1 MLNMKNKLAK
11 RIMAFVLSGAMVISG
26 LAPTGMTAY
35 AAEASDDTGSGYSR
49 EVDTTV
55 TDEVSQ
61 DEENDEEAAF
71 DETVQVV
78 NTEETEAETAAES
91 QIQTSE
97 TESSLR
103 TVSEEETVAQSQT
116 SEVKSSLHAEDM
128 EEEVDDK
135 NVQATAPSA
144 DSTVWTAYPSDA
156 EKIFKG
162 SFFGNNI
169 GTDNGQAVIKAD
181 ADGSMY
187 LEDKGK
193 AKPGGSNDGFVMYY
207 YQVPKGTKFT
217 LTARARIEFIK
228 TDSTQS
234 AFGLIARDDM
244 YVDQVVTGLNSS
256 WIGACMNGQVAK
268 AGYKRVQGEQ
278 LYTGLFDF
286 NAPAATGDVYDL
298 GISYD
303 GTKYTIQIN
312 DIQYEEESLDLFA
325 SDTDNLYIG
334 MIATRSTKVKYDRIY
349 LATGD
354 NDANVIMDQRADV
367 SGTISGITTE
377 LETGT
382 TIHFT
387 DADGTVTD
395 GEVTKE
401 GDTYKY
407 SAKLYAGEYTVA
419 LSDTSYTVSNGSPVT
434 VANKAATKLD
444 NVTADI
450 TVKGIQR
457 VQVSGA
463 ITGASFDDLKLTF
476 LCEESGDKVEVR
488 VNNAN
493 TWSAMLA
500 VNSAYALTA
509 DATGIKD
516 YTINMENITVAEQA
530 LTEQN
535 IEFTEKTKHKI
546 TLQKSIEG
554 LYKDSL
560 DLRDVKII
568 FSNKTDEGYETKRG
582 VNEEVQ
588 LRDGSYA
595 VSLEIPVKIKVANNN
610 DPEGNGIAEY
620 PVSIELNDLNVSGEA
635 SYPLAFEERMVWD
648 FAAEDPLLPIGDIQ
662 ASEDYFYNGLL
673 VKTKS
678 VSKVGK
684 FGVQGPSNNRVQIND
699 GAEVWIPVAG
709 SGTVTI
715 KTSSTN
721 GDKYTIDGVAAST
734 VQAGTEGAR
743 TFSYEDKPIGSY
755 MVLKS
760 TAGKEVSGDGTEK
773 TLSVYLE
780 KIAIT
785 RTKEPEGGNVPTK
798 KHTIWLV
805 GDSTVC
811 TYINPDGT
819 HKDKDRYYQRWGYG
833 TMLDKYLDDNYKV
846 NNIALS
852 GRSSKSFLSESV
864 YSTLIGASGIREG
877 DILIIG
883 FGHNDEKRNSTHYTN
898 PNGDYQTEGSFA
910 KSLYD
915 NYVKIALDKGAQPI
929 LCTPIVHLRE
939 DNNYANEHI
948 TSDGQG
954 TDSAGNTITYKG
966 GDYPKAIRDLGTA
979 VNVPVVD
986 LTQLTGEKWAEL
998 GYDEAFF
1005 LHASDGSDPKVPD
1018 TTHVNSYGAKM
1029 IAHILATQIS
1039 GLENLELAQH
1049 ITNLDNVATKDDLD
1063 LSINDPNKG
1072 DYKPPTTASKYGE
1085 DFGIF
1090 KATAF
1095 GSLNAEAPAGT
1106 IALGK
1111 DANGNMNIKVTG
1123 DNGKISAKNDGIAMY
1138 YYQIPSNAKFN
1149 FSAKATI
1156 NAIGDDEEAAFGLM
1170 ARDDMYIDKVDENI
1184 LSNYVAAGTFAKNSV
1199 NCFYRNGK
1207 ELKPGAAITAV
1218 KAGDIYDLNISTTQ
1232 DGYTCKFGDNELQAN
1247 GYDFGLSGIDSAYKY
1262 IGMFVSKNA
1271 DVTFSDI
1278 KLTVN
1283 DNVIELDNDRTLAGD
1298 GGPIEVKDGFAKGY
1312 KYGYKDTATFEVLND
1327 MIFKEGVTDSTTG
1340 QWTSYEFEVDG
1351 VTYRGCAQATDDAIN
1366 IKDKNG
1372 VPTTVPTDRNP
1383 VFKITAV
1390 KDSKIT
1396 FTLRKEPQKKKN
1408 FYFYDTADDS
1418 DKRQNIPQDAQDGN
1432 STSHTFYMK
1441 AGHSYYFFAAGSKVM
1456 VGALSIATSG
1466 KDDAE
1471 WDKLFGE
1478 TDPVPPETDPIPPET
1493 DPIPPET
1500 DPIPPETDPV
1510 PPETDPSNP
1519 TTPDDKIPADNKL
1532 KTISISDTAK
1542 ITIEATDV
1550 VYSKKQPY
1558 AITVTYKY
1566 TYEKEDPN
1574 GKKTYT
1580 AEQQLTEGLHYNV
1593 DTGNEELSSEGL
1605 KKVKIK
1611 GTGKKT
1617 DLGTFINEA
1626 ETEYNVIPKRNAT
1639 KLDISKVRGIKLEKN
1654 DTKQPYTGNYVTPI
1668 PTIEIPEKNEQGLAN
1683 YKVTYKNNVNVG
1695 KASVIIIGQGDY
1707 YGTKILPFT
1716 ITKTDL
1722 SKTVLTITASGIKFE
1737 GSGKAYTASVYDKET
1752 NKTENFEYKGAPI
1765 TFKGLKITP
1774 AGNRNALRPR
1784 EDYTAVYKKNA
1795 QAGKATLTIKGANN
1809 FSGSIKIDYT
1819 IETNPN
1825 IQTEL
1830 DKFNPETAKTLEA
1843 ALPAEYSSKGAR
1855 LPEIKLGNGI
1865 TLKENTDYKVK
1876 YGKECK
1882 EVTAG
1887 QEELLAVTISG
1898 AGSYKNAIAKNT
1910 PVAIKVVKGK
1920 YYIKANTIV
1929 ELKKAATADKLIS
1942 AAKITDASGAK
1953 VKPADVKITDDQ
1965 VGVALT
1971 TIKVEANDKTNYE
1984 EYTILPCRVATK
1996 LSSVKL
2002 DRTAKIPDQP
2012 FDGVNSVT
2020 LTEKRIATYLGW
2032 NAKDIRIV
2040 SYKNNNKLG
2049 SATVTI
2055 EGTQEGPYY
2064 GTRNLK
2070 FKIALTAS
2078 DRNPEDEETNP
2089 SGGSTEE
2096 TPTETDP
2103 GETETDPGQ
2112 TETDPGQTETDP
2124 GQTETDPGQTDPDP
2138 DKPNPPS
2145 AGKKIDVWDF
2155 GVKQETDAK
2164 YRNNITSV
2172 ELSGKLAPTKSEAN
2186 KIVFSETGGGE
2197 HTFGDLSIN
2206 YKKGDRIY
2214 ADPAKVT
2221 DITTSAGTKI
2231 VFPSLHNNYKKS
2243 YADGYTAAGG
2253 WYGNGASSA
2262 TKGYALIENV
2272 HEGDKIVVYAG
2283 NHHSDGEV
2291 AFSFELENN
2300 AEAQSEV
2307 TEALAK
2313 ATFNKFVFIAR
2324 QSGTYKIYQNTG
2336 TGKPMFNR
2344 IVRVPAVDVSGKID
2358 LDGNTISGYGLKFIN
2373 QTDKNLPTVVATVS
2387 ADGSFTAQLAAGYTY
2402 RAMLT
2407 GVTGY
2412 GILSKDNADKITT
2425 TDDDAL
2431 TGKNNLSFKVAPQ
2444 ETYTYSGTIAGFAE
2458 DYDISKLQITM
2469 TPTKDYDANPVDL
2482 VIDTA
2487 NKTFSAK
2494 LEPNIKYVFEM
2505 EGVNDYE
2512 VKTPTEILKEDK
2524 GDLTEQTIIVG
2535 LKEMYDVIGGFVG
2548 LKEGV
2553 TVTALSFTNVAD
2565 EYSYEAAVENGSY
2578 SIKLRDGEYLAN
2590 ATVSD
2595 ETYSTKTHVVVDGGI
2610 VSQDLLFVS
2619 SANKDEIAYAADIY
2633 VGYPKQTNNYAT
2645 VNEAVEA
2652 ASLMKKDGQARTAA
2666 DRVTIH
2672 IAPGTYREQII
2683 VNTPYIS
2690 FVNDT
2695 NEEVLLTWYY
2705 GLGYV
2710 YYSAGADGYYNA
2722 ENAYDK
2728 YEKRRVQNWG
2738 TSVYLKSGATAFR
2751 ADGITFENSF
2761 NRYITEE
2768 ELSDG
2773 VEPAV
2778 TYSNTPIYGD
2788 TKISYVRNRGV
2799 DVTAK
2804 NATERATAIMID
2816 TDQVEFNN
2824 CGFFSSQDT
2833 VKTGNSDSIAHM
2845 YFKNCVLE
2853 GQTDYIFGGGNVVFD
2868 ACELSWKGYRD
2879 KDKNGKAYSGYIT
2892 AYKQSEKLKDEVS
2905 GNYLEK
2911 GYLFRNCTI
2920 TGNNYNNLEVGA
2932 GYFGRPWGP
2941 KAATTFINTKLK
2953 NADMITPVAWSDWG
2967 DAKPA
2972 SGAFYHEYNTT
2983 SLDGTNV
2990 DVSKRPA
2997 GIIMSAEEAAAVSV
3011 SDYFENWTPAYY
3023 TAETSGAVT
3032 FNAEPSLTDNGDI
3045 NVPNPGHTLTVNYT
3059 LSGNDA
3065 KNDVSII
3072 KWYIMDDAGGTNA
3085 KVVKTSLASDKTY
3098 KISKDAS
3105 GKYIKAE
3112 VTPET
3117 VDGRKGEAKSTVLS
3131 TAVGNEYVDPS
3142 SGSDITVGDGINIY
3156 LAGDSTVRDYSVK
3169 GMWNGGSPQDLG
3181 SWGEFIQE
3189 FFNESEVTVQNF
3201 AEGGRSSRSFI
3212 NDDTTNKK
3220 KFSVIQENIGEGD
3233 YLFIQFGHND
3243 SSTAENKKDVYTP
3256 IGVKGSDGKYPYT
3269 EGTKN
3274 AEGVYPDYYKYE
3286 NGAIKWIDDGTQGT
3300 GTYCWFLQQYVDMAL
3315 EKGAIPVIMSPVARM
3330 QYSAEGNKTH
3340 HSDDNNKNSYY
3351 WEAAKQVYE
3360 DNKSKGVLFIDA
3372 YELTTQMF
3380 NSAYENGGE
3389 ARGKEVMCIADGTH
3403 NNKLGG
3409 MVEAMLVA
3417 EAIQKLDTPLSFAV
3431 KAPGQGGS
3439 STTAGKTVFEIDTA
3453 GKFTAY
3459 EQKFTGNKAD
3469 AEYTDDTFTTK
3480 SAYWSE
3486 YGNTKL
3492 TTIRTKAEELAD
3504 SNISDKVV
3512 AAPKATSEMSD
3523 TEGKTTVTVTLNSV
3537 TENAK
3542 IYYTDDGITNPK
3554 KSDGTNSDA
3563 AKLYDTTQKIVLEED
3578 TTIKAFAMADD
3589 KTSSKVVTFKFSV
3602 KPDVQ
3607 APTVK
3612 TAEGDA
3618 IESGAVIESG
3628 TVVKLAT
3635 ATENAEIRY
3644 TMGSGS
3650 KLSDPGINSPLYN
3663 DEKGLTITSSTTIKA
3678 IAIKNGVKSDVVT
3691 FTFTVSKMQT
3701 ALSSLSL
3708 VIEDGS
3714 QSLKAA

>member
-55 TDEVSQ
+55 ADEVSQ

-103 TVSEEETVAQSQT
+103 TVSEEETVAQSQA
-116 SEVKSSLHAEDM
+116 SEVKSSLRAEDM
-128 EEEVDDK
+128 EEEEVEDK

-193 AKPGGSNDGFVMYY
+193 AKPGKNDDGFVMYY
-207 YQVPKGTKFT
+207 YQVPKNTKFT

-256 WIGACMNGQVAK
+256 WIGACMNGQAAK

-278 LYTGLFDF
+278 LYTDLFDF

-312 DIQYEEESLDLFA
+312 DIQYEEKSLDLFA
-325 SDTDNLYIG
+325 SDADYQYIG
-334 MIATRSTKVKYDRIY
+334 MIATRSTIVKYDRIY

-354 NDANVIMDQRADV
+354 NNANVIMDQRADV

-377 LETGT
+377 LEANT

-395 GEVTKE
+395 GEITKE

-450 TVKGIQR
+450 TVKRIQR

-488 VNNAN
+488 VNSAN

-582 VNEEVQ
+582 VDEEVQ

-678 VSKVGK
+678 VSSVGK

-699 GAEVWIPVAG
+699 GTEVLIPVAG
-709 SGTVTI
+709 SGTVAI

-760 TAGKEVSGDGTEK
+760 TAGIEDGK

-819 HKDKDRYYQRWGYG
+819 HRDQDRYYQRWGYG

-877 DILIIG
+877 DVLIIG

-954 TDSAGNTITYKG
+954 TDSAGNTITYEG

-1049 ITNLDNVATKDDLD
+1049 ITNLDNVATKDDLE
-1063 LSINDPNKG
+1063 LSINNDLNKG

-1095 GSLNAEAPAGT
+1095 GSLSAEAPAGT

-1123 DNGKISAKNDGIAMY
+1123 DNGKISEKNDGIAMY

-1218 KAGDIYDLNISTTQ
+1218 KAGDTYDLNISTTQ

-1247 GYDFGLSGIDSAYKY
+1247 GYDLALAGVDSEYKY

-1271 DVTFSDI
+1271 DITFSDI

-1283 DNVIELDNDRTLAGD
+1283 DTVIELDNDRTLAGD
-1298 GGPIEVKDGFAKGY
+1298 GGAIEVKDGFAKGY

-1327 MIFKEGVTDSTTG
+1327 MIFKEGVTNSTTG

-1351 VTYRGCAQATDDAIN
+1351 VTYRGCAQATDDATN

-1372 VPTTVPTDRNP
+1372 VPTTVPKDGNP

-1396 FTLRKEPQKKKN
+1396 FTLRKDPQSKKN
-1408 FYFYDTADDS
+1408 FYFYDMADDS
-1418 DKRQNIPQDAQDGN
+1418 DKRQNIPQGAQDGN

-1456 VGALSIATSG
+1456 VGALSIAASG

-1471 WDKLFGE
+1471 WDKLFG
-1478 TDPVPPETDPIPPET
+1478 ETDPIPPET

-1752 NKTENFEYKGAPI
+1752 DKVENFEYKGAPI

-1953 VKPADVKITDDQ
+1953 VKPADVTLDGYQD
-1965 VGVALT
+1965 GVALT
-1971 TIKVEANDKTNYE
+1971 TIKVVPNDKTNYE

-2124 GQTETDPGQTDPDP
+2124 GQTDPDP

-2155 GVKQETDAK
+2155 GGYEETDK
-2164 YRNNITSV
+2164 DTYRNNITPDGLKPLLNDGTQ
-2172 ELSGKLAPTKSEAN
+2172 EGFKKGDYTGNAPAE
-2186 KIVFSETGGGE
+2186 
-2197 HTFGDLSIN
+2197 FGDLKM
-2206 YKKGDRIY
+2206 YFEKKDRCY
-2214 ADPAKVT
+2214 TNVPALSAY
-2221 DITTSAGTKI
+2221 SAGT
-2231 VFPSLHNNYKKS
+2231 SGQAQYQYEGYKS
-2243 YADGYTAAGG
+2243 AGA
-2253 WYGNGASSA
+2253 WYGGGPRSA
-2262 TKGYALIENV
+2262 TKGYVLINLQA
-2272 HEGDKIVVYAG
+2272 GDKIIAYMG
-2283 NHHSDGEV
+2283 NHNQTGDVMFMFEGPDNAVEQSVEAPITGR
-2291 AFSFELENN
+2291 AFSKFTFV
-2300 AEAQSEV
+2300 AEH
-2307 TEALAK
+2307 T
-2313 ATFNKFVFIAR
+2313 
-2324 QSGTYKIYQNTG
+2324 GTYKIYQSEG
-2336 TGKPMFNR
+2336 EGKPMFHR
-2344 IVRVPAVDVSGKID
+2344 IIRIPAVDVSGKID

-2482 VIDTA
+2482 VIDAA

-2494 LEPNIKYVFEM
+2494 LEPDIKYVFEM

-2524 GDLTEQTIIVG
+2524 GDLTEQTITVG

-2565 EYSYEAAVENGSY
+2565 EYSYEAAVENGGY

-2619 SANKDEIAYAADIY
+2619 SANKDEIAYVADIY
-2633 VGYPKQTNNYAT
+2633 VGYPRQANNYAS

-2705 GLGYV
+2705 GIGYV

-2728 YEKRRVQNWG
+2728 YEKRRVENWG
-2738 TSVYLKSGATAFR
+2738 TSVYLKSGAAAFR

-2778 TYSNTPIYGD
+2778 TYSKTPIYDD

-2816 TDQVEFNN
+2816 ADQVEFNN

-2833 VKTGNSDSIAHM
+2833 VKTGNSTSIAHM

-2905 GNYLEK
+2905 GNYFEK

-2967 DAKPA
+2967 DNKPA

-3059 LSGNDA
+3059 LSGDDA
-3065 KNDVSII
+3065 KNDVSTI

-3156 LAGDSTVRDYSVK
+3156 LAGDSTVKDYSVK

-3201 AEGGRSSRSFI
+3201 AQGGRSSRSFI
-3212 NDDTTNKK
+3212 NDDTKDGQE
-3220 KFSVIQENIGEGD
+3220 KFSVIKENIGEGD

-3256 IGVKGSDGKYPYT
+3256 IGVKGSDKKYPYT
-3269 EGTKN
+3269 AGTKN

-3340 HSDDNNKNSYY
+3340 HIDENNKDSYY

-3417 EAIQKLDTPLSFAV
+3417 EAIQKLDTPLSYAV

-3504 SNISDKVV
+3504 SNISDKIA
-3512 AAPKATSEMSD
+3512 AAPKASSEMSD
-3523 TEGKTTVTVTLNSV
+3523 ADGKATVTVTLSSA
-3537 TENAK
+3537 TQDAK
-3542 IYYTDDGITNPK
+3542 IYYTDDGTNPK
-3554 KSDGTNSDA
+3554 NTDGTNADG
-3563 AKLYDTTQKIVLEED
+3563 AKQYDTENKIVLEED
-3578 TTIKAFAMADD
+3578 TTIKAFAMADG

-3607 APTVK
+3607 APTAK

>member
-11 RIMAFVLSGAMVISG
+11 RIMAFVLSGAMVMSN
-26 LAPTGMTAY
+26 MTAF
-35 AAEASDDTGSGYSR
+35 A
-49 EVDTTV
+49 
-55 TDEVSQ
+55 
-61 DEENDEEAAF
+61 
-71 DETVQVV
+71 
-78 NTEETEAETAAES
+78 
-91 QIQTSE
+91 SE
-97 TESSLR
+97 TS
-103 TVSEEETVAQSQT
+103 
-116 SEVKSSLHAEDM
+116 
-128 EEEVDDK
+128 
-135 NVQATAPSA
+135 
-144 DSTVWTAYPSDA
+144 
-156 EKIFKG
+156 
-162 SFFGNNI
+162 
-169 GTDNGQAVIKAD
+169 
-181 ADGSMY
+181 
-187 LEDKGK
+187 
-193 AKPGGSNDGFVMYY
+193 
-207 YQVPKGTKFT
+207 
-217 LTARARIEFIK
+217 
-228 TDSTQS
+228 
-234 AFGLIARDDM
+234 
-244 YVDQVVTGLNSS
+244 
-256 WIGACMNGQVAK
+256 
-268 AGYKRVQGEQ
+268 
-278 LYTGLFDF
+278 
-286 NAPAATGDVYDL
+286 
-298 GISYD
+298 D
-303 GTKYTIQIN
+303 GT
-312 DIQYEEESLDLFA
+312 
-325 SDTDNLYIG
+325 G
-334 MIATRSTKVKYDRIY
+334 
-349 LATGD
+349 
-354 NDANVIMDQRADV
+354 
-367 SGTISGITTE
+367 
-377 LETGT
+377 ET
-382 TIHFT
+382 
-387 DADGTVTD
+387 
-395 GEVTKE
+395 
-401 GDTYKY
+401 YY
-407 SAKLYAGEYTVA
+407 
-419 LSDTSYTVSNGSPVT
+419 
-434 VANKAATKLD
+434 
-444 NVTADI
+444 
-450 TVKGIQR
+450 
-457 VQVSGA
+457 
-463 ITGASFDDLKLTF
+463 
-476 LCEESGDKVEVR
+476 EESGAATVEETSQSVDDD
-488 VNNAN
+488 
-493 TWSAMLA
+493 
-500 VNSAYALTA
+500 
-509 DATGIKD
+509 DAKYD
-516 YTINMENITVAEQA
+516 
-530 LTEQN
+530 
-535 IEFTEKTKHKI
+535 EKTA
-546 TLQKSIEG
+546 S
-554 LYKDSL
+554 
-560 DLRDVKII
+560 
-568 FSNKTDEGYETKRG
+568 DET
-582 VNEEVQ
+582 
-588 LRDGSYA
+588 
-595 VSLEIPVKIKVANNN
+595 IKVANTEEKEEETAVNKRTSEMESSLDIEIIEETEEETEVKATKTEAQEQEEDVKAGEFKAIPTGKTVTGAFDATSGLPDNAALTEDMIISEGYFLIASGTKANEHTKKATFYEYDATQGNQKVTALGTGGRIQLANKSKVVKFQTSEAVDVTIYWSAGGAGDTRQIRIVNENEDLIATTDEATVSSQIYVSTVTIENPGVYYIGGNEYLFGVKVEPKKEREARTEWLFKTDDKLKDVKSFNKCTINYHGLRVDANN
-610 DPEGNGIAEY
+610 GGNFEKSTTGGVTLKINGRIRV
-620 PVSIELNDLNVSGEA
+620 PVPMNKRSKVTIVTGDAAKALYSVDGVPASATETTSTFICSGESEYA
-635 SYPLAFEERMVWD
+635 TIVATGESQIDSIKVEEIETVT
-648 FAAEDPLLPIGDIQ
+648 I
-662 ASEDYFYNGLL
+662 
-673 VKTKS
+673 T
-678 VSKVGK
+678 
-684 FGVQGPSNNRVQIND
+684 
-699 GAEVWIPVAG
+699 
-709 SGTVTI
+709 GTVTGI
-715 KTSSTN
+715 ASDATHLKVVFTDKNDENSVIEAEINNGNYTADLYKGST
-721 GDKYTIDGVAAST
+721 YTVSLNDDSYNVTEPATKEVEITAATAINIT
-734 VQAGTEGAR
+734 VQRLAVTEITGNIKFPENITAPEDFKLIFVSDDDDKHTPIVTVTDNTYKVNVNVTSFNDKMSLLNSEITFTNKNETDEVYDYTFTGTENIELRDGIYTVGIKDVKYPYKFDNSVEVKVEGAAVDCTFNFDERMEWDFLASDPALYNPKLENKPETEYQGLLITTQPGKFNIGDDAVQLRNGTIVKIPVSGTGSVEITTR
-743 TFSYEDKPIGSY
+743 TGNKGDYKVGDQAADKSKDTNAFGYENLVKGSY
-755 MVLKS
+755 LTLTATNPDES
-760 TAGKEVSGDGTEK
+760 TWMT
-773 TLSVYLE
+773 
-780 KIAIT
+780 KIKVI
-785 RTKEPEGGNVPTK
+785 RTAEPPEGGVDPAD
-798 KHTIWLV
+798 KHTIWIV
-805 GDSTVC
+805 GDSTSC
-811 TYINPDGT
+811 TYNTVNAEGEIVYGDDCYYP
-819 HKDKDRYYQRWGYG
+819 RYGYG
-833 TMLDKYLDDNYKV
+833 EVLNNYIDGYYTV
-846 NNIALS
+846 NNLALS
-852 GRSSKSFLSESV
+852 GASSRDFPSK
-864 YSTLIGASGIREG
+864 GSGTNYNKLKNDMAEG
-877 DILIIG
+877 DDLIIA
-883 FGHNDEKRNSTHYTN
+883 FGHNDANEETEKYTN
-898 PNGDYQTEGSFA
+898 PNGTWETKGSFA

-915 NYVKIALDKGAQPI
+915 NYITVAQKKGAIPI
-929 LCTPIVHLRE
+929 LCTPIVRRSSK
-939 DNNYANEHI
+939 DQYIGDRVHI
-948 TSDGQG
+948 KSDKEGFP
-954 TDSAGNTITYKG
+954 G
-966 GDYPKAIRDLGTA
+966 GDYRQAIIDLGQA
-979 VNVPVVD
+979 KDVPVID
-986 LTQLTGEKWAEL
+986 LTERTKEKWTEL
-998 GYDEAFF
+998 TASESVY
-1005 LHASDGSDPKVPD
+1005 LHKWNAKTEDP
-1018 TTHVNSYGAKM
+1018 TTVDNTHLNIYGAKVV
-1029 IAHILATQIS
+1029 AHM
-1039 GLENLELAQH
+1039 LAQEISKLDKTKVPLAEH
-1049 ITNLDNVATKDDLD
+1049 IANLDNVPTKAKDLVANWHYSGGHDSNYVPPVGKSTIWSDYGIFSGSVFGSVSDEINATNYTL
-1063 LSINDPNKG
+1063 
-1072 DYKPPTTASKYGE
+1072 GE
-1085 DFGIF
+1085 DNNSMRI
-1090 KATAF
+1090 K
-1095 GSLNAEAPAGT
+1095 SSNGT
-1106 IALGK
+1106 RVS
-1111 DANGNMNIKVTG
+1111 DTE
-1123 DNGKISAKNDGIAMY
+1123 DGRAMY
-1138 YYQIPSNAKFN
+1138 YYSLPSNSTFTLT
-1149 FSAKATI
+1149 AKATI
-1156 NAIGDDEEAAFGLM
+1156 NAISSDEVTAFGLM
-1170 ARDDMYIDKVDENI
+1170 ARDDMLIDTKFNADVHTDGEGNTTE
-1184 LSNYVAAGTFAKNSV
+1184 YVVAGTFAKDSP
-1199 NCFYRNGK
+1199 NCFRRKSGMLTKGEGNGETIAPVEVGKTYDLSLSFNGK
-1207 ELKPGAAITAV
+1207 
-1218 KAGDIYDLNISTTQ
+1218 
-1232 DGYTCKFGDNELQAN
+1232 GYLCKFADNTTMSQ
-1247 GYDFGLSGIDSAYKY
+1247 GYDYMLGTIDKSQY
-1262 IGMFVSKNA
+1262 IGMFVSGNA
-1271 DVTFSDI
+1271 DITFSDI

-1283 DNVIELDNDRTLAGD
+1283 DTVIELDNDRTLAGD
-1298 GGPIEVKDGFAKGY
+1298 GGAIEVKDGFAKGY

-1654 DTKQPYTGNYVTPI
+1654 DTKQSYTGNYVTPI

-1707 YGTKILPFT
+1707 YGTKVLPFT

-1752 NKTENFEYKGAPI
+1752 DQTKNFEYKGAPI

-1865 TLKENTDYKVK
+1865 TLKENVDYKVK

-1887 QEELLAVTISG
+1887 QEELLTVTISG

-2103 GETETDPGQ
+2103 GE

-2482 VIDTA
+2482 VIDAA

-2512 VKTPTEILKEDK
+2512 VKTPAEILKEDK
-2524 GDLTEQTIIVG
+2524 GDLTEQTITVG

-2565 EYSYEAAVENGSY
+2565 EYSYEAAVENGGY

-2705 GLGYV
+2705 GIGYV

-2728 YEKRRVQNWG
+2728 YEKRRVENWG
-2738 TSVYLKSGATAFR
+2738 TSVYLKSGAAAFR

-2778 TYSNTPIYGD
+2778 TYSKTPIYDD

-2816 TDQVEFNN
+2816 ADQVEFNN

-2833 VKTGNSDSIAHM
+2833 VKTGNSTSIAHM

-2905 GNYLEK
+2905 GNYFEK

-2983 SLDGTNV
+2983 SLDGTSV
-2990 DVSKRPA
+2990 DVSERPA

-3011 SDYFENWTPAYY
+3011 SDYFESWTPAYY

-3045 NVPNPGHTLTVNYT
+3045 NVPNPGHTLTVNYV
-3059 LSGNDA
+3059 LNGDDA
-3065 KNDVSII
+3065 KNDVSTI

-3117 VDGRKGEAKSTVLS
+3117 VNGRKGEAKSTVLS

-3243 SSTAENKKDVYTP
+3243 SSTAENKKDAYTP
-3256 IGVKGSDGKYPYT
+3256 IGVKGSDKKYPYMA
-3269 EGTKN
+3269 GTKN

-3542 IYYTDDGITNPK
+3542 IYYTDDGTNPK
-3554 KSDGTNSDA
+3554 NTDGTNADG
-3563 AKLYDTTQKIVLEED
+3563 AKQYDTENKIVLEED
-3578 TTIKAFAMADD
+3578 TTIKAFAMADG

-3607 APTVK
+3607 APTAK